1 MFAAWRTTAVSIELT
16 VRIQIISFE
25 ISIDTFAA
33 GASGST
39 AGCGLDHNEL
49 GLILLRNLRR
59 RQPGLLQRGVL
70 AEQRFLQRPSHTFSL
85 QSVKFLAPRRNTA
98 SGTTT
103 TGTTTTGTAGGDK
116 KERDYTLF
124 APKNSKTHDY
134 HIRLKV
140 NSSSKTAHATV
151 YDSEDA
157 EKKAIDGDTITIN
170 IPGDK
175 TPIELK
181 CAEGEKGKC
190 IHFMGKDDRLGS
202 AIDLAKVELKTTIGG
217 KQRFFELDKDD

>member
-1 MFAAWRTTAVSIELT
+1 MGLCRTILGVGTILAACCLILP
-16 VRIQIISFE
+16 
-25 ISIDTFAA
+25 
-33 GASGST
+33 
-39 AGCGLDHNEL
+39 AGCGKKDD
-49 GLILLRNLRR
+49 
-59 RQPGLLQRGVL
+59 
-70 AEQRFLQRPSHTFSL
+70 
-85 QSVKFLAPRRNTA
+85 KK
-98 SGTTT
+98 GTTT
-103 TGTTTTGTAGGDK
+103 AGGTTGGATTTAPDGGGK

-140 NSSSKTAHATV
+140 DSTSKTAHATV

-157 EKKAIDGDTITIN
+157 EKKPIDGDTIAIN
-170 IPGDK
+170 IPGEK

-181 CAEGEKGKC
+181 CAESEKGKC

-202 AIDLAKVELKTTIGG
+202 AIDFAKVELKTTIAG

>member
-1 MFAAWRTTAVSIELT
+1 MTSLKRMLG
-16 VRIQIISFE
+16 
-25 ISIDTFAA
+25 
-33 GASGST
+33 GASIFFIACLVLPT
-39 AGCGLDHNEL
+39 GCGKKDD
-49 GLILLRNLRR
+49 
-59 RQPGLLQRGVL
+59 
-70 AEQRFLQRPSHTFSL
+70 
-85 QSVKFLAPRRNTA
+85 KK
-98 SGTTT
+98 GTTT
-103 TGTTTTGTAGGDK
+103 AGGTTTGGATTTGTAGGNK

-140 NSSSKTAHATV
+140 DTPSKTAHATV

-170 IPGDK
+170 IPGEK

-190 IHFMGKDDRLGS
+190 IHFMGKDDRLG
-202 AIDLAKVELKTTIGG
+202 APIDLAKVELKATIAG
-217 KQRFFELDKDD
+217 KQRLFELDKDD